1 MIVIGAEAHNRTHAL
16 AAVDAGSGR
25 VRGQRRIKS
34 EQAGHLAAVRCARL
48 VDDERLWA
56 IDDCRLSQAGRSRR

>member
-1 MIVIGAEAHNRTHAL
+1 
-16 AAVDAGSGR
+16 

-34 EQAGHLAAVRCARL
+34 EQADHLAAVRCARL

-56 IDDCRLSQAGRSRR
+56 IEDCRHFSMRPEQGADRS